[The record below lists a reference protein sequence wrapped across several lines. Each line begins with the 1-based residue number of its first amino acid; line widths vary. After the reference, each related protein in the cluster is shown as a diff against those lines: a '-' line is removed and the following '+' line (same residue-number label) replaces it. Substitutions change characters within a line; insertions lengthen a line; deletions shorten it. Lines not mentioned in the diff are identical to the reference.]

1 MVDIVSRQK
10 RSEMMSGI
18 RSANTKPEILLRKA
32 LFSRGL
38 RYRLNDKRLPGKPD
52 LVFVR
57 LNAVIFVN
65 GCFWHGHDCHLF
77 KWPATRP
84 DFWRDKIEGNSNRDL
99 RVKLDLAKMGWRQGR
114 VWECALKG
122 RTKRNF
128 EELISDC
135 EQWLLGNETYFEV
148 SGL

>member
-1 MVDIVSRQK
+1 
-10 RSEMMSGI
+10 MSGI